1 MRSGAVVRIDLN
13 SRKAALLSG
22 ACPEVRWMSDGAREN
37 PELKRR
43 SDGAREILEERRRSD
58 AGVILGEAF

>member
-1 MRSGAVVRIDLN
+1 
-13 SRKAALLSG
+13 
-22 ACPEVRWMSDGAREN
+22 MSDGAREN